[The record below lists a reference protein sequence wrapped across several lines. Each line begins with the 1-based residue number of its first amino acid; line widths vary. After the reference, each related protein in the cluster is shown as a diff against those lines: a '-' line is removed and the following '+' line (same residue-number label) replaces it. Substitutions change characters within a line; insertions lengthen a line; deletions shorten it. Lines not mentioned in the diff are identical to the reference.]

1 MRKYKGIIFDFNGTL
16 ILDDELHF
24 KAWQRHA
31 KELGVELSAETYYG
45 LIHGSTNELAYEV
58 LYNKPI
64 PKELVGVFGNQK
76 EIYYREMFKESPPPM
91 AKGAKELIDFLNENN
106 IPHAIATSSEISN
119 VSFFK
124 EIYNLEKL
132 FGENITYN
140 DGTLRGKPY
149 PDIYLRAA
157 DKLGIGADELITVE
171 DSASGAKACKASG
184 SPLVIGICPRGKEKF
199 VGAENTDMVITD
211 FTELD
216 YKNLLA
222 Y

>member
-1 MRKYKGIIFDFNGTL
+1 MDKFKGIIFDFNGTL
-16 ILDDELHF
+16 VLDDELHF
-24 KAWQRHA
+24 RAWQRHA

-45 LIHGSTNELAYEV
+45 RIHGSTNELAYEV

-64 PKELVGVFGNQK
+64 PEELVGVFGNQK
-76 EIYYREMFKESPPPM
+76 EIYYREMFRENPPEL
-91 AKGAKELIDFLNENN
+91 AKGAMELIDFLNENN

-119 VSFFK
+119 LTFFK
-124 EIYNLEKL
+124 EIYSLEKL
-132 FGENITYN
+132 FGDNITYS

-157 DKLGIGADELITVE
+157 AKLGIDASCLITVE
-171 DSASGAKACKASG
+171 DSASGAKACKAAG
-184 SPLVIGICPRGKEKF
+184 SPLVVGVCPRGKEKF

-216 YKNLLA
+216 YKNLLE